1 MSAIAKMPS
10 LDSPAPGSHAAKI
23 LIAEDHLD
31 SRDALRI
38 LLEAAQYQVVVAA
51 DGKAAMAAAIEE
63 SPDLILMDIMM
74 PELDGLE
81 VTRRLRQHQATSK
94 IPIIAVTA
102 MEGGHRLALEAG
114 ADDYLSKPINIRLLL
129 NKITGLLDHH
139 DAEEQ

>member
-10 LDSPAPGSHAAKI
+10 LDSPAQGSHAAKI

-38 LLEAAQYQVVVAA
+38 LLEAAQYQVLVAA
-51 DGKAAMAAAIEE
+51 DGKAAFNAAVTET
-63 SPDLILMDIMM
+63 PDLILMDIMM

-81 VTRRLRQHQATSK
+81 VTRLLRQNQATSK

-102 MEGGHRLALEAG
+102 MEGGYRLALEAG
-114 ADDYLSKPINIRLLL
+114 ANDFLSKPINIRLLL
-129 NKITGLLDHH
+129 NKITGLLDQHE
-139 DAEEQ
+139 AEER